1 MPARLTGQLYIYPTH
16 GLYVGPLIATARH
29 QHHSGQITWAPDG
42 LEVEVEDGGAQRVV
56 THLVPPHVPHC
67 HGPAVRAAVVWLDR
81 DNLRWDC
88 ARQASFDPPAGLCI
102 DEPLE
107 PETARELADA
117 LLALVAPGR
126 DANARV
132 ALHPAVKRMCALLD
146 ANTTTP
152 QLSLAALARQAG
164 LSPRQLRHQF
174 TQEIGINPSAYL
186 RWRRLRRAAAAIESG
201 ATLTEG
207 AIEGGFADGAH
218 FSRVFHAQFGMT
230 PSQAFSSVHFAS
242 RAVGSA
248 RDREA

>member
-42 LEVEVEDGGAQRVV
+42 LEVEVEDGDAQRVV
-56 THLVPPHVPHC
+56 THLVPPHVSHR
-67 HGPAVRAAVVWLDR
+67 HGPAPRAAVVWLDL
-81 DNLRWDC
+81 DDLRWDC
-88 ARQASFDPPAGLCI
+88 ARPAQFVPPAGLCM

-107 PETARELADA
+107 AEPARELADA
-117 LLALVAPGR
+117 LLTLVAPG

-146 ANTTTP
+146 ANTNTAE
-152 QLSLAALARQAG
+152 LSLAALARQAG

-186 RWRRLRRAAAAIESG
+186 RWRRLRRAAAAIERG
-201 ATLTEG
+201 ATLTEA

-242 RAVGSA
+242 
-248 RDREA
+248 